1 MNIKQLK
8 TLKLIL
14 LLSILATFL
23 SCKGQ
28 DNAENKET
36 QNNSNSIGIL
46 VSELDNQIWVIY
58 QDQKENYW
66 FGSNGKG
73 VFYFDGEN
81 LKQITTKDGLV
92 DNQIRGIQGDNLGN
106 IFIETPEG
114 ISKYDGKEFTT
125 LLPIASSSNEWK
137 LEPNDLW
144 FGYNAN
150 DLYRYD
156 GKSLYELQLPRKDL
170 KKAFGMDT
178 EGVPFESNNNSP
190 YAVYG
195 VDKDKEG
202 NVWFGTV
209 TAGAFRYDG
218 NSFLWIAEKELST
231 LPDGRVPGVRSMI
244 EDKDG
249 NFWLSNFISKYR
261 ISDKNSI
268 VTYEKLKGVDMST
281 GQFQNRIPYFNSG
294 LSDNKGN
301 LWMTAYTGGVW
312 KYDGGTLSNFKIK
325 SGDTE
330 VLLISIYQDNKGV
343 FWLGTDNAGVYTFNG
358 ESFEKFEL

>member
-36 QNNSNSIGIL
+36 QNNSNSIGKL

-178 EGVPFESNNNSP
+178 EGVPFGSNNNSP
-190 YAVYG
+190 YTVYG

-209 TAGAFRYDG
+209 TAGAFQYDG
-218 NSFLWIAEKELST
+218 NSFLWIAEKS
-231 LPDGRVPGVRSMI
+231 
-244 EDKDG
+244 
-249 NFWLSNFISKYR
+249 
-261 ISDKNSI
+261 
-268 VTYEKLKGVDMST
+268 
-281 GQFQNRIPYFNSG
+281 
-294 LSDNKGN
+294 
-301 LWMTAYTGGVW
+301 
-312 KYDGGTLSNFKIK
+312 
-325 SGDTE
+325 
-330 VLLISIYQDNKGV
+330 YQRFLMVGYLEFV
-343 FWLGTDNAGVYTFNG
+343 Q
-358 ESFEKFEL
+358 